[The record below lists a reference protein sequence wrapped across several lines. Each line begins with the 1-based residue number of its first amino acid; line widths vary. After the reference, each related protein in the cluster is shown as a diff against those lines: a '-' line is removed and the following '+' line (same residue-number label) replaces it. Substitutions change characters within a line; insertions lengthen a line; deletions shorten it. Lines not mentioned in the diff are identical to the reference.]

1 MAASGSGTPTGH
13 DVIHVAAAD
22 HVDALID
29 EISQRGERVVA
40 VADDLVFV
48 AGAARPAAW
57 ARNSWLAPR
66 TITIDSIGDGARAL
80 RALQRNWTLHPVA
93 HHRRAQLIA
102 DRLPPI
108 RFRALTFPADPPT
121 APLGGWTLWDR
132 HTLIASPVTTSA
144 FADGT
149 PAFVED
155 RDNPPNRAYLKLWEA
170 LTLARRRPGPGDRC
184 LDLGAAPGGWTWVL
198 AALGATVI
206 SVDRAELAPALAD
219 RPEVAHRAGDAFAV
233 RAADV
238 GAVDWICSDLIA
250 YPERLLEL
258 ARYWCAACP
267 RAAVIITVKCQGPV
281 DAALCA
287 RFLAIPGARL
297 LHLAHN
303 KHELTFFR
311 LPEGGP
317 PEAACA
323 VDTTD

>member
-149 PAFVED
+149 PAVG
-155 RDNPPNRAYLKLWEA
+155 
-170 LTLARRRPGPGDRC
+170 GP
-184 LDLGAAPGGWTWVL
+184 ASTP
-198 AALGATVI
+198 
-206 SVDRAELAPALAD
+206 
-219 RPEVAHRAGDAFAV
+219 
-233 RAADV
+233 
-238 GAVDWICSDLIA
+238 
-250 YPERLLEL
+250 
-258 ARYWCAACP
+258 P
-267 RAAVIITVKCQGPV
+267 RA
-281 DAALCA
+281 
-287 RFLAIPGARL
+287 
-297 LHLAHN
+297 
-303 KHELTFFR
+303 
-311 LPEGGP
+311 
-317 PEAACA
+317 
-323 VDTTD
+323 